1 MTTDIRVRGQARDVR
16 DPDRAV
22 LTIVVHAEAR
32 DWAEAH
38 IIVASAMTTLNSGI
52 EALKTSHPDAILW
65 AATGQASQTSYQNKG
80 IMRFTE
86 RVMMEVAFKDF
97 KPMSEWAFAATNETV
112 QLRNIDWQLSPDVR
126 DRVRDELGKKAIED
140 ARARATTFATAAGLK
155 IIGVAAL
162 ADPGLLPGV
171 PNPGGG
177 IEYRGAVLRGAMP
190 IAAMAGADDHTIDL
204 TPEPIETEAA
214 VEAHFLAE

>member
-1 MTTDIRVRGQARDVR
+1 MTTDIRVRGEARDLR

-22 LTIVVHAEAR
+22 LTIVVRAEAR

-38 IIVASAMTTLNSGI
+38 IIVSSAMTTLNTGI
-52 EALKTSHPDAILW
+52 EALKTAHPGAVEW
-65 AATGQASQTSYQNKG
+65 ASTGQASQTSYQIKG
-80 IMRFTE
+80 VMRFTE
-86 RVMMEVAFKDF
+86 RVVVTVSFTDF
-97 KPMSEWAFAATNETV
+97 NAMSEWAFAATNETV
-112 QLRNIDWQLSPDVR
+112 QLSGIDWQLSTGVR
-126 DRVRDELGKKAIED
+126 DTVRDELGKAAIED

-155 IIGVAAL
+155 IIGVVAL

-177 IEYRGAVLRGAMP
+177 IEYSGAMARGAIAF
-190 IAAMAGADDHTIDL
+190 AAMGDVDHTIDL
-204 TPEPIETEAA
+204 TPAPIETTAA